1 MAPHSKTCCAIPA
14 HLHVIEL
21 LCFASIFKA
30 SRFMKMKWTKSGR
43 VFCSC
48 SYLSTKNVD
57 GMHGASF
64 L

>member
-1 MAPHSKTCCAIPA
+1 MAPHSKTCYAIPA

-21 LCFASIFKA
+21 LCFDLQSLPIHENEVDQKWQGILQLLLSINK
-30 SRFMKMKWTKSGR
+30 
-43 VFCSC
+43 
-48 SYLSTKNVD
+48 KNVD

>member
-1 MAPHSKTCCAIPA
+1 MAPHSKTCCVIPA

-21 LCFASIFKA
+21 LCYAWIFKA
-30 SRFMKMKWTKSGR
+30 SRYMKMKWTKWQGILQLL
-43 VFCSC
+43 
-48 SYLSTKNVD
+48 LSINKKNVD